1 MIICLSLSSIPKLRT
16 PKMLIFSI
24 RDMFANV
31 SFLNTRGL
39 EPRPTKTAV
48 TPEQGE
54 RGRLRVGRL
63 QVGAKALGWNSSS
76 HTGFLPAVRARAEVG
91 ARPGLPAVDTKRT
104 PKDPATPYTH
114 RFPPRPPRGSR
125 GSLRPACIYAAG
137 QGHAGKS
144 EARGACAAL
153 ASGTR

>member
-1 MIICLSLSSIPKLRT
+1 
-16 PKMLIFSI
+16 MLIFVLYSKAPHAQNAHLF
-24 RDMFANV
+24 DPGHVCKCFF
-31 SFLNTRGL
+31 SQHQG
-39 EPRPTKTAV
+39 PRAPAHQDLAV